1 MKTTPTR
8 RAYDSPV
15 RRERAAETRER
26 ILAAGVAILH
36 EHAVWNWNALTIRG
50 VAQRAG
56 VNERTVYRHF
66 TGEREL
72 REAVM
77 ARLEHEAGVT
87 PENLRFDDLRAF
99 TARVLGYVSSFP
111 LDPRTTRDP
120 MLMAAHDRLRD
131 ALLAAAQEGNPDWP
145 ARDRTIAAAVL
156 DVLWSV
162 SSYERLVADWDLE
175 PAEAISAVTW
185 VMGLVED
192 AIRADRRP
200 AATKG
205 SR

>member
-1 MKTTPTR
+1 MKTTHTR
-8 RAYDSPV
+8 RYDSPV
-15 RRERAAETRER
+15 RRERATETRER
-26 ILAAGVAILH
+26 IVAAGVAILH
-36 EHAVWNWNALTIRG
+36 EHAVWNWSALTIRG

-66 TGEREL
+66 AGEREL

-77 ARLEHEAGVT
+77 ARLEEEAGAA
-87 PENLRFDDLRAF
+87 PEDLRFANLQEF
-99 TARVLGYVSSFP
+99 TARVLGFVSSFP

-131 ALLAAAQEGNPDWP
+131 ALLAAVQQGNPGWSD
-145 ARDRTIAAAVL
+145 RDRTIAAAVL

-162 SSYERLVADWDLE
+162 GSYERLVADWNLD
-175 PAEAISAVTW
+175 PAEAINAVTW

-192 AIRADRRP
+192 AIRTDRRP
-200 AATKG
+200 EEP
-205 SR
+205 RP

>member
-1 MKTTPTR
+1 MKTQATR
-8 RAYDSPV
+8 RHYDSPV
-15 RRERAAETRER
+15 RRERAAGTRER
-26 ILAAGVAILH
+26 IVAAGVAILH
-36 EHAVWNWNALTIRG
+36 EHAVWNWSALTIRG

-66 TGEREL
+66 AGEREM

-77 ARLEHEAGVT
+77 ARLEQEAGVA
-87 PENLRFDDLRAF
+87 PEDLRFANLQDF

-111 LDPRTTRDP
+111 LDPHTTRDP

-131 ALLAAAQEGNPDWP
+131 ALLAAVQEGNADWP

-162 SSYERLVADWDLE
+162 RSYERLVADWDLE
-175 PAEAISAVTW
+175 PSEAINAVTW

-192 AIRADRRP
+192 AIRTDRRP
-200 AATKG
+200 EERA
-205 SR
+205 

>member
-1 MKTTPTR
+1 MSATHTR
-8 RAYDSPV
+8 RPYDSPV

-26 ILAAGVAILH
+26 IVAAGAAILH

-66 TGEREL
+66 SGEREL
-72 REAVM
+72 REAVLT
-77 ARLEHEAGVT
+77 RLEHEAGVT
-87 PENLRFDDLRAF
+87 PEDLRFDDLQAF

-131 ALLAAAQEGNPDWP
+131 ALLTAVQEGNPDWP

-162 SSYERLVADWDLE
+162 GSYERLVADWALE
-175 PAEAISAVTW
+175 PAEAIRAVTW

-200 AATKG
+200 PATKG

>member
-1 MKTTPTR
+1 MNAATR
-8 RAYDSPV
+8 RYDSPV

-26 ILAAGVAILH
+26 IVAAGVAILH
-36 EHAVWNWNALTIRG
+36 QHAVWNWSALTIRG

-66 TGEREL
+66 AGEREL

-77 ARLEHEAGVT
+77 ARLEEEAGAA
-87 PENLRFDDLRAF
+87 PEDLHFANLQEF
-99 TARVLGYVSSFP
+99 TARVLGFVSSFP

-120 MLMAAHDRLRD
+120 MLMAAHDRLRES
-131 ALLAAAQEGNPDWP
+131 LLAAVQEGNPGWP
-145 ARDRTIAAAVL
+145 SRDRTVAAAML

-162 SSYERLVADWDLE
+162 GAYERLVADWHLE
-175 PAEAISAVTW
+175 PSEAINAVTW

-192 AIRADRRP
+192 AIRTGRRP
-200 AATKG
+200 EEP
-205 SR
+205 RR

>member
-1 MKTTPTR
+1 VKTTHTR
-8 RAYDSPV
+8 RYDSPV

-26 ILAAGVAILH
+26 IVAAGVAILH
-36 EHAVWNWNALTIRG
+36 EHAVWNWSALTIRG

-66 TGEREL
+66 AGEREL

-77 ARLEHEAGVT
+77 ARLEEEAGAA
-87 PENLRFDDLRAF
+87 PEHLRFANLQEF
-99 TARVLGYVSSFP
+99 TTRVLGFVSSFP

-131 ALLAAAQEGNPDWP
+131 ALLAAVQQGNPGWSD
-145 ARDRTIAAAVL
+145 RDRTIAAAVL

-162 SSYERLVADWDLE
+162 GSYERLVADWNLD
-175 PAEAISAVTW
+175 PAEAINAVTW

-192 AIRADRRP
+192 AIRTDRRP
-200 AATKG
+200 EEP
-205 SR
+205 RP